1 MTPTASPATAP
12 EAAEPIRE
20 ELEREIAERKRA
32 EARFRRMLESAPDG
46 FVIVDH
52 QGRIVLA
59 NAQTERMFG
68 YAREEL
74 LGQPIELLIPE
85 RFRERHVEHRGE
97 YAANPRLRPMGVG
110 LELYGR
116 RKDGSEFPVEI
127 SLSPLET
134 EEGPLVSAA
143 IRDVTERKEA
153 QDRLE
158 VYARQLQRSNLELQQ
173 FAYVASH
180 DLQEPLR
187 AIATFCDMLRR
198 RYRGRLDEQAD
209 QWIEF
214 AVDGAR
220 RMQALIQDLLAYSR
234 LESRARP
241 FAPVECEEVYG
252 RAESN
257 LGPAIEE
264 AAACLTHDP
273 LPAIE
278 GDSGQLVQLF
288 QNLLGN
294 AIKFR
299 SNEPVRIHV
308 SAERSGEGWLFS
320 VRDNGIGLDPK
331 YGERIFELFKR
342 LHPTDEYPGSGI
354 GLAVCRKVVERHG
367 GRIWVESQPGQGSA
381 FFFTLPDERPSEP

>member
-1 MTPTASPATAP
+1 MTLTVVQ
-12 EAAEPIRE
+12 EPVPRSRE
-20 ELEREIAERKRA
+20 ELEREIAERARA
-32 EARFRRMLESAPDG
+32 EERFRRMVESAPDG

-52 QGRIVLA
+52 QGRIALA
-59 NAQTERMFG
+59 NAQVERMFG
-68 YAREEL
+68 YRREEL
-74 LGQPIELLIPE
+74 LGRPVEILIPE
-85 RFRERHVEHRGE
+85 RFREKHVGHRNE
-97 YAANPRLRPMGVG
+97 YAASPRPRPMGTG

-143 IRDVTERKEA
+143 IRDATERKEA

-158 VYARQLQRSNLELQQ
+158 LYAKQLQRSNLELQQ

-187 AIATFCDMLRR
+187 AVATFCDLLRR
-198 RYRGRLDEQAD
+198 RYRGRLDEEAD

-220 RMQALIQDLLAYSR
+220 RMQTLIQDLLAYSR
-234 LESRARP
+234 LESRAGP
-241 FAPVECEEVYG
+241 IAPVDCEAVFG
-252 RAESN
+252 RAVAN
-257 LGPAIEE
+257 LGSAIEE
-264 AAACLTHDP
+264 TAACITHDP
-273 LPAIE
+273 LPTLE
-278 GDSGQLVQLF
+278 GDFGQLVQLF

-299 SNEPVRIHV
+299 SSEPVRIHV
-308 SAERSGEGWLFS
+308 SAEQSGDGWRFS

-331 YGERIFELFKR
+331 YAERIFELFKR
-342 LHPTDEYPGSGI
+342 LHPADEYPGSGI
-354 GLAVCRKVVERHG
+354 GLAICRKVVERHG
-367 GRIWVESQPGQGSA
+367 GRIWVQSQPGVGST
-381 FFFTLPDERPSEP
+381 FYFTIPRQQPSQP